1 MRGARR
7 AAVAGGEARL
17 RNGEMARGH
26 DEHECRRASRGV
38 HLSRPHAAAI
48 CAEGARTARVRAG
61 GSRL

>member
-17 RNGEMARGH
+17 RNGEMARE
-26 DEHECRRASRGV
+26 DEHECQRASRGV